1 MINNERVIV
10 ASPLAPKAV
19 GPYSQAVKFGNMIFC
34 SGQIPLHPETGEV
47 VGTDI
52 ATQTE
57 QVLQNLEAVLRVV
70 DSGLYQVVKTTV
82 YLQSLDDFA
91 EMNAVYARHFMVD
104 PPARATVEVARLPK
118 EVLVEIDCIAILPE
132 KMTGGAALGVN
143 TSI

>member
-1 MINNERVIV
+1 MIDNQRVIV

-34 SGQIPLHPETGEV
+34 SGQIPLDPKSGDV

-57 QVLQNLEAVLRVV
+57 QVLKNLEAVLQVV
-70 DSGLYQVVKTTV
+70 ESGLYQVVKTTV
-82 YLQSLDDFA
+82 YLKSLDDFS
-91 EMNAVYARHFMVD
+91 EMNAVYAKYFMVD
-104 PPARATVEVARLPK
+104 PPARATVEVSRLPK

-132 KMTGGAALGVN
+132 RATAGTGFGPSAN
-143 TSI
+143 I